1 MTDHTPATADD
12 ALLAGAAAHN
22 AGEYDIARAVWAGET
37 PLAPEVGDDPLRAG
51 LAAFATAVL
60 DGRRGDW
67 TAALTAAE
75 EAESALTA
83 SDPAGVDLT
92 SVERW
97 LAAFR
102 ADPEV
107 AERSPPPLLAID
119 GDQPTPGGLPLPAAA
134 LVAVA
139 VATGVGDDLE
149 VVTDAVRYARE
160 SEQPE
165 STRYATFL
173 RDYAGADAG
182 QRPIVFERL
191 SAMVERER
199 RKEDDVSGLFD

>member
-1 MTDHTPATADD
+1 MSDDAKAAD
-12 ALLAGAAAHN
+12 ALLAGVAAHN
-22 AGEYDIARAVWAGET
+22 VGEYDIARAIWAGET
-37 PLAPEVGDDPLRAG
+37 PLAPETDADDSLRTG

-60 DGRRGDW
+60 DGRRGEW
-67 TAALTAAE
+67 AAARAAAE
-75 EAESALTA
+75 EAESALPD
-83 SDPAGVDLT
+83 SDPAGVDLV

-119 GDQPTPGGLPLPAAA
+119 DNQPTPGELPLASAA

-139 VATGVGDDLE
+139 VATGIGDDPE
-149 VVTDAVRYARE
+149 IVMDAVRYARE
-160 SEQPE
+160 SDQPE
-165 STRYATFL
+165 STRYATFV
-173 RDYAGADAG
+173 RDYADADAG

-191 SAMVERER
+191 SAMVQRER
-199 RKEDDVSGLFD
+199 RKEDDVSDLFD